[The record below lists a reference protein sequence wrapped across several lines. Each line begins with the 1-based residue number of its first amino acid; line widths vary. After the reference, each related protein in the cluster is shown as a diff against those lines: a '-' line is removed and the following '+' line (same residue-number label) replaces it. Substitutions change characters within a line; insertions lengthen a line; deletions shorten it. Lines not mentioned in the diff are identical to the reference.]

1 MAVPLAI
8 VEVAAQI
15 LTRTSN
21 FIVSDIGNQINL
33 DTFRCLVALSIM
45 AACFSI
51 LVVQKLFLLKTFAQ
65 NLIMLNVSE
74 DGIK

>member
-1 MAVPLAI
+1 MAVSLAI
-8 VEVAAQI
+8 VEVAAQT

-21 FIVSDIGNQINL
+21 FIVSDTGNQINL
-33 DTFRCLVALSIM
+33 DSFRCS

-65 NLIMLNVSE
+65 DLIMSNVSE